1 MDKFVICGDQAK
13 AFYKFFSW
21 TFIFFKYFLAIE
33 INLCIMPLF
42 MQFYGWFLCP
52 AATGAGLQG
61 IGGGTNQKVY

>member
-42 MQFYGWFLCP
+42 MQFYGRSPCP
-52 AATGAGLQG
+52 AATVADLSGMGVGLSK
-61 IGGGTNQKVY
+61 TF